1 MDDVGTIG
9 CNELHAASQR
19 DGWTRCHFSQSVPR
33 GGGIAFARC
42 FACVLLGDDTGS
54 SLPFLSEISIP
65 TQGAGNKLMTP
76 LGLQVCM
83 GGDDDLHFGPAMVNK
98 LLAVAVLGGIGFV
111 VWRYLC
117 PSCHPPKP
125 PVLDAD
131 EWWGPDHLKA
141 TRDESIKPFKVVF
154 KPDMI
159 KDLKDRLSR
168 ARKWTPSLEGVA
180 FEYGFN
186 SKSLEKVL
194 QYWKDSYQFEA
205 REKYL
210 NTYPQ
215 FTTFIQGL
223 NIHFIRVKPD
233 ATQGVE
239 EEEEGRRGL
248 IGAVDKAS
256 LIKEAKVQKKQERL
270 KRIRERERSGQIKNL
285 HSERTASTRDWS
297 SLLNNDFLKYMQQV
311 VPLLLL
317 HGWPGSVREFYEL
330 IPLLT
335 KQRPGRNF
343 VFEVVV
349 PSLPGYGF
357 SDAAVRPGLA
367 TPQIAVIM
375 RNLMRRLGHKKFYVQ
390 GGDWGSVI
398 VSNMATLFPEDIL
411 GHHTNMPFVQHKC
424 TLLKTLIGSVFP
436 SWVVEEKYAERMY
449 PLSKF
454 FSFLLEESGYLHLQA
469 TKPDT
474 VGVALTDSPAG
485 LAAYILEKFSTWTVF
500 DYKHLP
506 DGGLTK
512 KFTLDQLLDNL
523 MIYWSTSSITTAMRL
538 YSEDFSIK
546 KRALK
551 LENIP
556 SPVPTWVL
564 QARYELAF
572 QPAGLLKYKYPN
584 LINVTIL
591 DEGGHF
597 LAFEMP
603 AVVADDV
610 FNAVSA
616 FKDWHKNKAKEG
628 KTEL

>member
-42 FACVLLGDDTGS
+42 FACVLLGDDTGRYS
-54 SLPFLSEISIP
+54 YFYSK
-65 TQGAGNKLMTP
+65 GANGFMTI
-76 LGLQVCM
+76 LDLRVSM
-83 GGDDDLHFGPAMVNK
+83 GGCNYLLSGGLHARHEASYRRLLLTLFLVTAQITGPAMVNK

-141 TRDESIKPFKVVF
+141 TRDESIKPFKIVF

-168 ARKWTPSLEGVA
+168 ARKWTPPLEGVA

-223 NIHFIRVKPD
+223 SIHFIRVKPD

-239 EEEEGRRGL
+239 
-248 IGAVDKAS
+248 
-256 LIKEAKVQKKQERL
+256 
-270 KRIRERERSGQIKNL
+270 
-285 HSERTASTRDWS
+285 
-297 SLLNNDFLKYMQQV
+297 V

-343 VFEVVV
+343 VFEVVI

-367 TPQIAVIM
+367 TPQKAVIM
-375 RNLMRRLGHKKFYVQ
+375 RNLMRRLGYQKFYVQ

-411 GHHTNMPFVQHKC
+411 GHHTNLPFVQHKC
-424 TLLKTLIGSVFP
+424 TLLKTLVGSVFP

-485 LAAYILEKFSTWTVF
+485 LAAYILEKFSTMTLF

-512 KFTLDQLLDNL
+512 K
-523 MIYWSTSSITTAMRL
+523 
-538 YSEDFSIK
+538 
-546 KRALK
+546 
-551 LENIP
+551 
-556 SPVPTWVL
+556 
-564 QARYELAF
+564 
-572 QPAGLLKYKYPN
+572 
-584 LINVTIL
+584 
-591 DEGGHF
+591 
-597 LAFEMP
+597 
-603 AVVADDV
+603 
-610 FNAVSA
+610 
-616 FKDWHKNKAKEG
+616 
-628 KTEL
+628 

>member
-1 MDDVGTIG
+1 
-9 CNELHAASQR
+9 
-19 DGWTRCHFSQSVPR
+19 
-33 GGGIAFARC
+33 
-42 FACVLLGDDTGS
+42 
-54 SLPFLSEISIP
+54 
-65 TQGAGNKLMTP
+65 
-76 LGLQVCM
+76 
-83 GGDDDLHFGPAMVNK
+83 MVNK

-117 PSCHPPKP
+117 SSCHPPKP
-125 PVLDAD
+125 PVLDVD
-131 EWWGPDHLKA
+131 EWWGPDHLKTA
-141 TRDESIKPFKVVF
+141 RDESIKPFKVVF

-168 ARKWTPSLEGVA
+168 ARKWTPPLEGVA

-239 EEEEGRRGL
+239 
-248 IGAVDKAS
+248 
-256 LIKEAKVQKKQERL
+256 
-270 KRIRERERSGQIKNL
+270 
-285 HSERTASTRDWS
+285 
-297 SLLNNDFLKYMQQV
+297 V

-343 VFEVVV
+343 VFEVVI

-367 TPQIAVIM
+367 TPQMAVIM

-390 GGDWGSVI
+390 GGDWGSII

-411 GHHTNMPFVQHKC
+411 GHHTNMPFVRQSC
-424 TLLKTLIGSVFP
+424 TMLRTLIGSVFP
-436 SWVVEEKYAERMY
+436 SFVVEEKYAERMY
-449 PLSKF
+449 PLSKHY
-454 FSFLLEESGYLHLQA
+454 SFLLEETGYFHLQA

-500 DYKHLP
+500 ENKHLP

-512 KFTLDQLLDNL
+512 KFTLDQLIDNL

-546 KRALK
+546 RRSMN

-556 SPVPTWVL
+556 SHVPTWAL
-564 QARYELAF
+564 QARYELSF
-572 QPAGLLKYKYPN
+572 HPPSLLKYKYPN
-584 LINVTIL
+584 LINVTVL
-591 DEGGHF
+591 DDGGHF

-616 FKDWHKNKAKEG
+616 FRDWHKNKAQEE